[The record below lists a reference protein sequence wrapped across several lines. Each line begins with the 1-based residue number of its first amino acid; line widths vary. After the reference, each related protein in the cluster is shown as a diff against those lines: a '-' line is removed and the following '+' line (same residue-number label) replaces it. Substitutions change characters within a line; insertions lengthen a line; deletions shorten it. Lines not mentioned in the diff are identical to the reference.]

1 MNGIEKITARLEAD
15 AKAEIDLINAEADAV
30 CAQIREE
37 YEAKAHE
44 AYTKRK
50 AKGEADCAARTERLS
65 ATADMETRKSVL
77 AFKQEMVSQAFE
89 KAVQAVIDMPR
100 ADYVEFLAFQA
111 AKASLYGSE
120 EIVLNARDRKAV
132 GTDVEKRANALVRQ
146 RGLHGGLT
154 LSEETADIRGGLLLR
169 QGNIEVNCSVETLVG
184 LYRSSLA
191 TQVANILFA

>member
-15 AKAEIDLINAEADAV
+15 AQAEIDALNAETDAV
-30 CAQIREE
+30 CDQIREE
-37 YEAKAHE
+37 YEAKALE

-50 AKGEADCAARTERLS
+50 AKGEADCAARVERLS

-77 AFKQEMVSQAFE
+77 AFKQEMVSEAFE
-89 KAVQAVIDMPR
+89 KAVQSIIDMPK
-100 ADYVEFLAFQA
+100 ADYVEFLAAQA
-111 AKASLYGSE
+111 AKAALYGTE
-120 EIVLNARDRKAV
+120 ELVLNERDRKAV
-132 GTDVEKRANALVRQ
+132 GHDVEKRANVLARE

-169 QGNIEVNCSVETLVG
+169 QGNIEVNCAVETLMG